1 MLTRDWSAVGD
12 ALIGHYEA
20 VLQPRAGAR
29 RRRERRVTT
38 FAALG
43 DSITVG
49 IGDPAPVGPHG
60 ATWRGW
66 AALLAEGM
74 PEPRLHNL
82 ATAGAQA
89 AEVERDQLPRALELR
104 PDVAS
109 VIVGINDTLRAGF
122 DPRRFARAA
131 EHTVGAL
138 RSAGAEVLTM
148 RLPDP
153 GLMLGLPDALSRP
166 LARRIHA
173 VNAVIDDLAE
183 RFGTLV
189 FDAAG
194 DPETYDR
201 RMWSVDRLHPSERG
215 HRLIAGRFHDRLAA
229 AGCRS
234 APARNRAVQPA
245 ADPPRPGRVDGHQRH
260 RVGDPPLHRPRALSD
275 VHGRQGT
282 VGGSRPGP
290 AATPRRRRQR
300 GPDDGTGITDVP
312 GLSPRAHSGSAAPE
326 QGPGPART
334 LTGPARAHGRMAS
347 RMPGKLTGR

>member
-1 MLTRDWSAVGD
+1 M
-12 ALIGHYEA
+12 
-20 VLQPRAGAR
+20 
-29 RRRERRVTT
+29 TT

-49 IGDPAPVGPHG
+49 IGDPAPDRAARGRI
-60 ATWRGW
+60 WRGW
-66 AALLAEGM
+66 AALLAEGL

-82 ATAGAQA
+82 ASVGAQA
-89 AEVERDQLPRALELR
+89 ADVERDQLPRALELR

-138 RSAGAEVLTM
+138 RSAGAEVLAM

-173 VNAVIDDLAE
+173 VNAVVDDLAG

-215 HRLIAGRFHDRLAA
+215 HRLIAARFHDRLAA
-229 AGCRS
+229 AGVPLGPCPESEPSSPPPTRRAQAGWMATKGTAWVIRRS
-234 APARNRAVQPA
+234 TDLVPYLMFMAVRELWTATELAPPPHPA
-245 ADPPRPGRVDGHQRH
+245 
-260 RVGDPPLHRPRALSD
+260 
-275 VHGRQGT
+275 
-282 VGGSRPGP
+282 
-290 AATPRRRRQR
+290 
-300 GPDDGTGITDVP
+300 DDGSAGQTTGT
-312 GLSPRAHSGSAAPE
+312 GMTGS
-326 QGPGPART
+326 
-334 LTGPARAHGRMAS
+334 
-347 RMPGKLTGR
+347 